1 MTRLARILAPAAVA
15 ALTVVASAWSTSVSQ
30 AQDGADGDP
39 RALVLDLVAQ
49 APATSEDPAAVT
61 VRIDGA
67 DAPVDAVLQARL
79 YPPVA
84 TRAELWEAATD
95 RPATPESSS
104 WIVAPFGPDR
114 PPDEGA
120 SVTVVV
126 PRQPAPEADSQNGL
140 SRPGPRPLH
149 LELTGPDGAVLDT
162 LRTFLLPEA
171 APGAA
176 GAGAAITV
184 AVVVDL
190 RMPPSHRADG
200 GAVLEPETRGRVLEL
215 AQVLTARPAQ
225 PVTVQVSPETL
236 DALTLIGDV
245 RAVSLLRA
253 SLDGRQLLTSP
264 WTSLDLDDWIRA
276 GRSDVVVDGL
286 ARGRETLRLLDL
298 EPSSVMR
305 FDDTPSAAAAALV
318 ASPPAEVTAFLADR
332 ALATPPAPVEAVVL
346 LEDATGRNRPLA
358 QADPLLELML
368 RNRDPELGVQ
378 WALAELLR
386 MAAATDE
393 PDAVIV
399 VVAASSID
407 RRASDWADPDAVA
420 RQHLPATDSGSLAS
434 LLDRLDRHPML
445 TPASLDAVVAESEP
459 VRTAADCCAATT
471 ADPAGFERYLTRRA
485 EVETRLGAYESFV
498 GLDGRDPAAAPL
510 RTLLAVSAS
519 PALTSAERIE
529 FLDAVDRQAT
539 QRTAG
544 VQFVDR
550 GRITITERSAA
561 LPVTVF
567 SSRSETVTVT
577 VALEAGGIVF
587 PDGAHRV
594 LTLQPGRS
602 DLAIPIEVTSSGTVE
617 IKVAITT
624 PDDRG
629 TILLGEGTLTVR
641 RADASGLGLLVTLIA
656 VGALAVW
663 WLRASRRDSR
673 SGRAGSATV
682 ATHGPASDTA
692 L

>member
-1 MTRLARILAPAAVA
+1 MIRLARILARAAFA
-15 ALTVVASAWSTSVSQ
+15 ALTVVASAWSTNLSQ
-30 AQDGADGDP
+30 AQDGADRDP
-39 RALVLDLVAQ
+39 RAFVLDLVAQ
-49 APATSEDPAAVT
+49 TPATAEDPAAVT
-61 VRIDGA
+61 VRIDEG
-67 DAPVDAVLQARL
+67 DRPVDAVLQARL

-84 TRAELWEAATD
+84 SRAELWDAATG

-104 WIVAPFGPDR
+104 WIVESFGPDR
-114 PPDEGA
+114 PPDEGT

-126 PRQPAPEADSQNGL
+126 PRQPAPEADSQTGL

-176 GAGAAITV
+176 GAPAITV

-215 AQVLTARPAQ
+215 AQVLTARPEQ

-236 DALTLIGDV
+236 DALTLIGD
-245 RAVSLLRA
+245 ATAASLLRA
-253 SLDGRQLLTSP
+253 SLDGRQLLASL

-298 EPSSVMR
+298 EPSPVMR
-305 FDDTPSAAAAALV
+305 FDGTPSAEAAALV
-318 ASPPAEVTAFLADR
+318 ASPPAEITAFLADR
-332 ALATPPAPVEAVVL
+332 TLATPPAPIEAVVL
-346 LEDATGRNRPLA
+346 LEDATGRHQPLA

-386 MAAATDE
+386 MAAAADE

-399 VVAASSID
+399 VATASSS
-407 RRASDWADPDAVA
+407 RASDWADPEAVA
-420 RQHLPATDSGSLAS
+420 RQHLPATDSGALAS

-445 TPASLDAVVAESEP
+445 MPASLDAVLAESEP
-459 VRTAADCCAATT
+459 VGTAADCCAATT
-471 ADPAGFERYLTRRA
+471 ADPAGFERYLTSRA

-519 PALTSAERIE
+519 PALTSAGRIE

-544 VQFVDR
+544 VDFVDR

-567 SSRSETVTVT
+567 SSRAEPVTVT
-577 VALEAGGIVF
+577 VALEAHGIVF
-587 PDGAHRV
+587 PDGARRV

-602 DLAIPIEVTSSGTVE
+602 DLAIPIEVTNSGTVE
-617 IKVAITT
+617 IRVAITT
-624 PDDRG
+624 PDDRR

-656 VGALAVW
+656 VAALAVW

-682 ATHGPASDTA
+682 ATHGPAGDTA